1 MSKTLSVKQYLQN
14 KLDLIEYEI
23 AEKQANVKR

>member
-14 KLDLIEYEI
+14 TLDLIEYEI